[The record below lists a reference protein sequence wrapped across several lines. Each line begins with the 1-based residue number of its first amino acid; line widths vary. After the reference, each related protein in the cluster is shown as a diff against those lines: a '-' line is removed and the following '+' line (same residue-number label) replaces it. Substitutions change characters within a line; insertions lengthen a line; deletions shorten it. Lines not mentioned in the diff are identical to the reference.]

1 MPSSPDQLPDL
12 MLAPGAMLFNSF
24 EYLLLFLPLTVVVY
38 FFLSRRVGAM
48 AGKLWLVLASLFF
61 YGWWSVS
68 YLWLICGS
76 MLFNYGMA
84 RWLGHADGA
93 KARII
98 LAAAITGNLALLG
111 YYKYADF
118 FISNINLL
126 GDNPMPLLHLAL
138 PLGISFFTF
147 TQIAF
152 LVDVHR
158 KVAHEYSLVH
168 YFLFV
173 TYFPHLIAGPILH
186 HKEMMPQFASAA
198 ARTVDWRNVQLGLFI
213 LAIGLIK
220 KVVLADSLAYAA
232 NEGFSSTTPL
242 VFHNAWITSLSYTL
256 QLYFDF
262 SGYCDMAIGASL
274 IFNIRL
280 PENFNSPYKALNIQ
294 DFWRR
299 WHITLSRWLRD
310 YLYIPLGG
318 NRYGIS
324 RSYAALLVTFL
335 LGGLWHGPSW
345 TFVVWGLLHGA
356 AAVLHRG
363 WTLCHFRMPAFLGW
377 MLTFLFVNTAWVFF
391 RAADIAAATHI
402 LKGMAGMNGFPSLSD
417 LAVLASGIVQI
428 DTWKPF
434 NEMLHFPARKLLLLA
449 AGLAL
454 VWIAPN
460 TREMC
465 QKKPVSEPGV
475 CSILLVGSAMG
486 FGVFYMLFIASGT
499 PSFIYFYF

>member
-1 MPSSPDQLPDL
+1 
-12 MLAPGAMLFNSF
+12 MLDPGAMLFNSF

-38 FFLSRRVGAM
+38 FFLNRRAGAM

-84 RWLGHADGA
+84 RWLGHTDGG

-98 LAAAITGNLALLG
+98 LAAAIAGNLALLG

-126 GDNPMPLLHLAL
+126 NNNPIPLLHLAL

-186 HKEMMPQFASAA
+186 HKEMMPQFASPAT
-198 ARTVDWRNVQLGLFI
+198 RTVDWRNIHLGLFI
-213 LAIGLIK
+213 LSIGLMK
-220 KVVLADSLAYAA
+220 KVILADPLAFAA
-232 NEGFSSTTPL
+232 NEGFNSAEPL
-242 VFHNAWITSLSYTL
+242 VFHNAWVTSLSYTL

-318 NRYGIS
+318 NRYGLS

-345 TFVVWGLLHGA
+345 TFVTWGLLHGT

-363 WTLCHFRMPAFLGW
+363 WTLFHFRMPAFWGW
-377 MLTFLFVNTAWVFF
+377 LLTFLFVNAAWVFF
-391 RAADIAAATHI
+391 RADSIPVAIGI
-402 LKGMAGMNGFPSLSD
+402 LKGMIGINGFPAIDEIALLLRGMSD
-417 LAVLASGIVQI
+417 PGI
-428 DTWKPF
+428 WSPN
-434 NEMLHFPARKLLLLA
+434 NETVHFPARKLMMLA

-454 VWIAPN
+454 VWLLPN
-460 TREMC
+460 TA
-465 QKKPVSEPGV
+465 QLAKKEVLSEPSLRAG
-475 CSILLVGSAMG
+475 CIAGSAIG
-486 FGVFYMLFIASGT
+486 ISIFYTLFIASSSGMA
-499 PSFIYFYF
+499 SFIYFYF